1 MGWAWP
7 SPQTLD
13 HSHLRG
19 TEQKYAS
26 YRILVSKPETGN
38 YRRRRMSVWKV
49 YATDRDAGDNARI
62 DYELRRDPSGFFTI
76 DSHTGWV
83 TVARP
88 MTGVTF
94 YVVTSNTGNK

>member
-1 MGWAWP
+1 MCV
-7 SPQTLD
+7 L
-13 HSHLRG
+13 
-19 TEQKYAS
+19 
-26 YRILVSKPETGN
+26 
-38 YRRRRMSVWKV
+38 KV

-94 YVVTSNTGNK
+94 CAATSSAPSK